1 MKKTNAMRLLD
12 KHKVTYDVRAFEVSE
27 AHMDGEMVSSKIG
40 VPPHQVFKTL
50 VLENEKHDHFV
61 CVIPVN
67 AQLDLKY
74 AAQQFRQKKLQ
85 LMPLDDLKRVTGYIR
100 GGCSPLGM
108 KRLFPTIIDLT
119 AFSQDIIYVSGGAT
133 WRPNRHCSKDAR
145 NHCKCTMCTHFY
157 HIIE

>member
-50 VLENEKHDHFV
+50 VLENEKRDHFV
-61 CVIPVN
+61 CVIAVS

-85 LMPLDDLKRVTGYIR
+85 LIPLDDLKRVTGYIR

-119 AFSQDIIYVSGGAT
+119 AFSQDVIYVSGGQRGVQIGVAPKTLAT
-133 WRPNRHCSKDAR
+133 IVNA
-145 NHCKCTMCTHFY
+145 
-157 HIIE
+157 

>member
-50 VLENEKHDHFV
+50 VLENEKRDHFV

-119 AFSQDIIYVSGGAT
+119 AFSQDVIYVSGGQRGVQIGVDPKTLAT
-133 WRPNRHCSKDAR
+133 IVNAQCA
-145 NHCKCTMCTHFY
+145 
-157 HIIE
+157 HISITNN